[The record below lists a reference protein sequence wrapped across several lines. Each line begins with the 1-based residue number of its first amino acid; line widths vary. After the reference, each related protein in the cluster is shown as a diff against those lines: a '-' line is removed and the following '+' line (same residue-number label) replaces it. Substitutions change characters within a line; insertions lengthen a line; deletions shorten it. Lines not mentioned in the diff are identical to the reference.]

1 MDNNRLARPD
11 LNLRPGL
18 CLLRYTNNPRP
29 LNGTGFYSEEA
40 SIRGN
45 TVLHFEKPLQIHR
58 EITINL
64 FTYIRKLPMFN
75 LHEYSL

>member
-18 CLLRYTNNPRP
+18 CLLKYTINPRP
-29 LNGTGFYSEEA
+29 LDGTGLYSEA
-40 SIRGN
+40 AYIRGN
-45 TVLHFEKPLQIHR
+45 TVLHFEKPLQIHS

-64 FTYIRKLPMFN
+64 ITYIRKLPMFS